1 MERRMALAVARG
13 NRVRQ
18 MKTALQNG
26 LENEKRG
33 GLDRLKS
40 HGKSRAYES
49 AKQTRRLKSN
59 HEAAQK
65 FSITHCLF
73 AHTMAQTSQT

>member
-18 MKTALQNG
+18 MKAALQNG

-49 AKQTRRLKSN
+49 AKQTR
-59 HEAAQK
+59 
-65 FSITHCLF
+65 
-73 AHTMAQTSQT
+73 